1 LPSPH
6 RDSQLSGPSDSTAT
20 KMSATI
26 HSSASLKSTSS
37 KSSHDK
43 ENMYVKRGSAKKR
56 KGSLVEEALGVIKT
70 LNQPTS
76 ENDSAEYFGV
86 FVAARLREMN
96 PLSRKQCEHD
106 IMKCLANY

>member
-6 RDSQLSGPSDSTAT
+6 RDSQLSSPSDSTAT
-20 KMSATI
+20 KLPSTV

-43 ENMYVKRGSAKKR
+43 ENIYVKRGSAKKR
-56 KGSLVEEALGVIKT
+56 KGLLVEEVLGVIKM

-76 ENDSAEYFGV
+76 ENDSVEYFGV
-86 FVAARLREMN
+86 FVAARLREMD

-106 IMKCLANY
+106 IMKCLADY